1 MKSLFRTLLIFIVFI
16 KINIIN
22 AQPGTEKEEFNRKK
36 HWVGGTYGHPY
47 TMFDRHNGKSFEQT
61 VFDLRVRIQNEFDT
75 TGNIGPIYHAYQLV
89 YDNAM
94 RTMPLDNGM
103 PESGPS
109 DLALWAKNNAF
120 IMLVGLNRTAD
131 TLLDLH
137 QRQLLKDKVITA
149 FNNMSKDIPNKDG
162 KYYTYFAGLGLTA
175 AHPVLG
181 GLVVSAALTQQVYEE
196 TNVKNLFKFYSRSH
210 ILWLQ
215 AYDLLKASAAL
226 PELESIKY
234 FDNDNSDANQGR
246 QSPRNKL
253 YQMDL

>member
-1 MKSLFRTLLIFIVFI
+1 
-16 KINIIN
+16 
-22 AQPGTEKEEFNRKK
+22 
-36 HWVGGTYGHPY
+36 
-47 TMFDRHNGKSFEQT
+47 MFDRHNGKSFEQT
-61 VFDLRVRIQNEFDT
+61 VLDLRKRIINEFDS
-75 TGNIGPIYHAYQLV
+75 TGNSGPVFTAYQLV
-89 YDNAM
+89 YDSAM
-94 RTMPLDNGM
+94 KPMPTDNGM
-103 PESGPS
+103 PKDGPS

-162 KYYTYFAGLGLTA
+162 KYYTYLAGLGLTA
-175 AHPVLG
+175 VHPVLG
-181 GLVVSAALTQQVYEE
+181 GLVVSAALAQQVYEE

-253 YQMDL
+253 RSQIDSIQFNATQLPAGIYCYSILLDNSTTKTKMMIVL

>member
-1 MKSLFRTLLIFIVFI
+1 MKQLLFFFMLISISINSLS
-16 KINIIN
+16 
-22 AQPGTEKEEFNRKK
+22 QPCTNGTNVQEFNRKR
-36 HWVGGTYGHPY
+36 HWVGGTWGHPY
-47 TMFDRHNGKSFEQT
+47 TMFDRHNGYTFEQT
-61 VFDLRVRIQNEFDT
+61 IEVLRNRITEEKLKLEAERV
-75 TGNIGPIYHAYQLV
+75 ILKAYQLV

-103 PESGPS
+103 PESGSS

-137 QRQLLKDKVITA
+137 QRQLLKDKVIDA

-175 AHPVLG
+175 VHPVLG
-181 GLVVSAALTQQVYEE
+181 GLVVSAALIQQVYEE
-196 TNVKNLFKFYSRSH
+196 TNVKNLFKFYSRSL